1 MIRNHR
7 ISAFI
12 FVQFFLL
19 TGILNTFSQVS
30 ENSNL
35 DRECYMIMVGK
46 DATTDGSVLIAHNND
61 LTGTE
66 ISFCEK
72 IPKQEHTSEDSIQF
86 SNGLAIPNSSF
97 TCEWMVLRI
106 RDGYNE
112 GDAVAVNE
120 HQVAVGGGVSLKN
133 DRNLKARMA
142 DPLITKGLPGGV
154 RYIALQQT
162 KTARECV
169 ELIGNL
175 YNKYGIAYPSGVS
188 IADPNEIWYM
198 ETGGGITW
206 AAIRVPDSCYWVQA
220 NGYRIGHINIDDTA
234 NVITSPRLLDFCIM
248 KGLWDP
254 DMEPFNFREIFG
266 GKVFSSENPYY
277 NSRRE
282 WRGISVF
289 SPSLNLDPESKDFPM
304 FLKPDEKINTEK
316 LFSILRDH
324 YNGTEF
330 DGYPD
335 TGKSPGE
342 RMIASSKCVHSDVIQ
357 LRGKMETNIGA
368 IIWVGLSRP
377 FSSPYVPFYFGINE
391 IPFAYS
397 GIPEDKR
404 TAFSVFRGL
413 SDLIIGKYNERINIV
428 LPQWKKFEKINFTL
442 QPSVEDRALKLL
454 EKDIEDSRE
463 FLTNYTKGL
472 CSKVLRQT
480 GEMIKTM
487 IPPPKQE
494 EINKN
499 NVKTRKKIN
508 KLQHYAK

>member
-1 MIRNHR
+1 MIKNHR
-7 ISAFI
+7 ISTYF
-12 FVQFFLL
+12 FVQFFLF
-19 TGILNTFSQVS
+19 TGILNAFSQVS

-35 DRECYMIMVGK
+35 VSECYMIMVGK

-72 IPKQEHTSEDSIQF
+72 NPRKKHLPSDSIRF
-86 SNGLAIPNSSF
+86 SNGLTIQSSPI
-97 TCEWMVLRI
+97 TYEWMVLRTK
-106 RDGYNE
+106 RGYIE

-120 HQVAVGGGVSLKN
+120 HQVAIGGGVSLIS
-133 DRNLKARMA
+133 DRNLKARIA
-142 DPLITKGLPGGV
+142 DPMILKGLPGGV

-162 KTARECV
+162 KTARQCV
-169 ELIGNL
+169 ELIGDL
-175 YNKYGIAYPSGVS
+175 YNKYGVAYPSGVS
-188 IADPNEIWYM
+188 IADPNEIWYL
-198 ETGGGITW
+198 ETGGGSTW

-220 NGYRIGHINIDDTA
+220 NGYRIGNINIDDTA
-234 NVITSPRLLDFCIM
+234 NIITSPALLDFCKK

-254 DMEPFNFREIFG
+254 GMGSFNFKKTFG
-266 GKVFSSENPYY
+266 GMVYSSENPYY

-282 WRGISVF
+282 WRGISIL
-289 SPSLNLDPESKDFPM
+289 SPSLNPDPEGRDFPM
-304 FLKPDEKINTEK
+304 FFKPDERINVEK

-324 YNGTEF
+324 YQGTEF

-335 TGKSPGE
+335 KGKSPGE

-357 LRGKMETNIGA
+357 LRGKMNADIGA
-368 IIWVGLSRP
+368 IIWIGLSRP
-377 FSSPYVPFYFGINE
+377 FSSPYVPFYFGIKK
-391 IPFAYS
+391 IPLAYS

-404 TAFSVFRGL
+404 TAFSAFRGL

-428 LPQWKKFEKINFTL
+428 LPRWKKFEKINFTL

-454 EKDIEDSRE
+454 KKDIDDSRE

-480 GEMIKTM
+480 GEMIITIM
-487 IPPPKQE
+487 PPPKQE
-494 EINKN
+494 EI
-499 NVKTRKKIN
+499 TRKNTEVQK
-508 KLQHYAK
+508 K

>member
-1 MIRNHR
+1 MIINHR
-7 ISAFI
+7 ISVFI
-12 FVQFFLL
+12 FVQFFLF
-19 TGILNTFSQVS
+19 TGIFNAFSQVS

-72 IPKQEHTSEDSIQF
+72 IPKQEHTSKDSIRF
-86 SNGLAIPNSSF
+86 SNGLAILNSSF
-97 TCEWMVLRI
+97 TCEWMVLHI
-106 RDGYNE
+106 RSGYKE

-120 HQVAVGGGVSLKN
+120 YQVAIGGGVSLKN
-133 DRNLKARMA
+133 DRNLKARIA

-162 KTARECV
+162 KTARQCV
-169 ELIGNL
+169 ELIGDL

-188 IADPNEIWYM
+188 IADHNEIWYM
-198 ETGGGITW
+198 ETGGGSTW

-220 NGYRIGHINIDDTA
+220 NGYRIGYINIDDTA
-234 NVITSPRLLDFCIM
+234 NVITSPGLLDFCIM

-254 DMEPFNFREIFG
+254 GIEPFNYRKTFG
-266 GKVFSSENPYY
+266 GLVYSSKNPYY

-289 SPSLNLDPESKDFPM
+289 SPSLNLDPEARDFPM
-304 FLKPDEKINTEK
+304 FLKPDKKINIEQ
-316 LFSILRDH
+316 LISILRDH
-324 YNGTEF
+324 YQGTEF
-330 DGYPD
+330 NGYPD
-335 TGKSPGE
+335 TGKSSGE

-357 LRGKMETNIGA
+357 LRGNMDANIGA
-368 IIWVGLSRP
+368 IIWVSLSRP
-377 FSSPYVPFYFGINE
+377 FSSPYVPFYFGIKS
-391 IPFAYS
+391 IPLAYS
-397 GIPEDKR
+397 GIPEDNR
-404 TAFSVFRGL
+404 TAFSVFRRL
-413 SDLIIGKYNERINIV
+413 SDLIIGKYNERINLA
-428 LPQWKKFEKINFTL
+428 LPQWEKFEKINFTL

-472 CSKVLRQT
+472 CGKVLRQT
-480 GEMIKTM
+480 GEMIMTIM
-487 IPPPKQE
+487 PPLKQE
-494 EINKN
+494 ENTGN
-499 NVKTRKKIN
+499 NVKTKTRKK
-508 KLQHYAK
+508 